1 MRFLTIIILLLV
13 NSLFVLSQPPVDQYQ
28 EKEGEIGIFERLD
41 DYLPEDI
48 TIIDHQGKRHNIL
61 DLIDKPTILALVYYR
76 CPGIC
81 SPFMTAMADVVNSS
95 KLEIGKDYQ
104 ILNIS
109 FDPSEGVNLALSNR
123 NNYHNLIN
131 KDFDEDG
138 WKFFVAEP
146 DDIAKLTK
154 AVGFKY
160 KKTGLDFTHTS
171 AMIFVSHTGKITR
184 YLHGT
189 YFLPI
194 DLKMAVIETA
204 EDRSGPSLSRLLSYC
219 YAYDP
224 EGQRYVMNITKVAG
238 TIILFFAVIILLVLI
253 LKPRKKAQTNSRN
266 SIS

>member
-1 MRFLTIIILLLV
+1 MRTLILIISFVILQNAIGQTPV
-13 NSLFVLSQPPVDQYQ
+13 QPSRPG
-28 EKEGEIGIFERLD
+28 EGEIGIFERLD
-41 DYLPEDI
+41 EHLPDSI
-48 TIIDHQGKRHNIL
+48 MIIDHLGIKHNL
-61 DLIDKPTILALVYYR
+61 LNLLDKPTVIALVYYR

-81 SPFMTAMADVVNSS
+81 SPFMNAMADVVNSS
-95 KLEIGKDYQ
+95 NLEIGKDYQ

-109 FDPSEGVNLALSNR
+109 FDPSEGVSLALSNR

-131 KDFDEDG
+131 KDFDENG
-138 WKFFVAEP
+138 WKFFVANAE
-146 DDIAKLTK
+146 DINRLTN

-171 AMIFVSHTGKITR
+171 AMIFVSTTGKITR

-204 EDRSGPSLSRLLSYC
+204 EDKSGPSLSRLLSYC

-224 EGQRYVMNITKVAG
+224 EGQRYVMNITKVSG
-238 TIILFFAVIILLVLI
+238 TIILFFSLIGLLFLI
-253 LKPRKKAQTNSRN
+253 FKPKKKVQTN
-266 SIS
+266 